1 MVHCHWMHNMG
12 ADLEKV
18 ELKFL
23 KNQLPTLRVNCDIE
37 NGHPIV
43 IFPESLVISL
53 EQMGQEI
60 PAIAHL
66 LKLQE
71 EGVHLNDTV
80 GNSEYGEFAHEGMEG
95 VNETIAGDTGEV
107 KKERPPVGFTGS

>member
-1 MVHCHWMHNMG
+1 MHNMG

-23 KNQLPTLRVNCDIE
+23 KNQLPTLRVNCDITH
-37 NGHPIV
+37 GHPIV
-43 IFPESLVISL
+43 IFPESLVVSL

-66 LKLQE
+66 LKLQAEGEQITQYEIAPLWFIHASRTKGHQFEMYSHIITMTSHLFPANFGSE
-71 EGVHLNDTV
+71 E
-80 GNSEYGEFAHEGMEG
+80 
-95 VNETIAGDTGEV
+95 
-107 KKERPPVGFTGS
+107 